1 MTCRMAVLAWVLA
14 VLLSGCSAT
23 RALCPLEGGRPWVEV
38 KSPHF
43 SVRTNLDA
51 DTAEEASRELET
63 LRMGLLQAW
72 GEGFDPPGTVEVIV
86 LRNRVELAEF
96 TNVRIE
102 GFSAT
107 TPDGPVLVMPGNGY
121 AIGEDPTDLGT
132 QAHEL
137 THYLSQ
143 FSLVRQP
150 RWLSEGLAMYME
162 TIRVKADKSEVILG
176 ALHGLFGHAYRYGWL
191 TLDELWDWDRR
202 GLLSTAESRRYY
214 ASSWLWVHFFIARHG
229 ERFEDFQNR
238 LIRGEDPRRAWDASF
253 QGVKDLA
260 GQLNAY
266 VRGGRHVNY
275 PTVTAPLPPIP
286 DTRTTRLLEPAEV
299 HAIRARL
306 FLMTP
311 GAAPPEERL
320 EKAEREMAQ
329 ALKEDPGNVTVT
341 LLRIRSSA
349 DPARRLAMAREL
361 VERHPHSGLAWD
373 ALAQA
378 LDSFGNTDEEQEE
391 ARLRAVELLPDSVG
405 AQNGLASY
413 YARTLQP
420 EKGLAAAQR
429 ALALAPG
436 NAAVLDT
443 YSTLLFQ
450 LGRCQ
455 EALATQQVAVQV
467 LYEGISPRLQQTV
480 MDTLARYEAVCGA
493 APKTQ
498 APVPASAG
506 PALAPSA
513 H

>member
-1 MTCRMAVLAWVLA
+1 
-14 VLLSGCSAT
+14 
-23 RALCPLEGGRPWVEV
+23 
-38 KSPHF
+38 
-43 SVRTNLDA
+43 
-51 DTAEEASRELET
+51 
-63 LRMGLLQAW
+63 
-72 GEGFDPPGTVEVIV
+72 
-86 LRNRVELAEF
+86 
-96 TNVRIE
+96 
-102 GFSAT
+102 
-107 TPDGPVLVMPGNGY
+107 
-121 AIGEDPTDLGT
+121 
-132 QAHEL
+132 
-137 THYLSQ
+137 
-143 FSLVRQP
+143 
-150 RWLSEGLAMYME
+150 
-162 TIRVKADKSEVILG
+162 
-176 ALHGLFGHAYRYGWL
+176 
-191 TLDELWDWDRR
+191 
-202 GLLSTAESRRYY
+202 
-214 ASSWLWVHFFIARHG
+214 
-229 ERFEDFQNR
+229 
-238 LIRGEDPRRAWDASF
+238 
-253 QGVKDLA
+253 
-260 GQLNAY
+260 
-266 VRGGRHVNY
+266 
-275 PTVTAPLPPIP
+275 
-286 DTRTTRLLEPAEV
+286 
-299 HAIRARL
+299 
-306 FLMTP
+306 MTP
-311 GAAPPEERL
+311 GSAPPEERL

-349 DPARRLAMAREL
+349 DPARRLALAREL

-493 APKTQ
+493 APKAQ

>member
-1 MTCRMAVLAWVLA
+1 MAVLAWVLA
-14 VLLSGCSAT
+14 VLLSGCSAS

-43 SVRTNLDA
+43 AVRTNLDE
-51 DTAEEASRELET
+51 DTAEEASKELET
-63 LRMGLLQAW
+63 LRQGLLQAW

-86 LRNRVELAEF
+86 LRNRQELAEF

-102 GFSAT
+102 GYSAT
-107 TPDGPVLVMPGNGY
+107 FPDGPVLVMPGNGY

-162 TIRVKADKSEVILG
+162 TIRFKADKKEVILG
-176 ALHGLFGHAYRYGWL
+176 TLHGVFGDAYRYGWL
-191 TLDELWDWDRR
+191 TLDELWEWDRK
-202 GLLSTAESRRYY
+202 GLLSTAESRRHY
-214 ASSWLWVHFFIARHG
+214 SSAWLWVHFFISRHG
-229 ERFEDFQNR
+229 ERFEAFQNR
-238 LIRGEDPRRAWDASF
+238 LIRGEEPRRAWEESF
-253 QGVKDLA
+253 RGLKDLD

-275 PTVTAPLPPIP
+275 PTITAPLPPVP
-286 DTRTTRLLEPAEV
+286 DSRTLRYLEPAEV

-311 GAAPPEERL
+311 GAAPHEERL

-329 ALKEDPGNVTVT
+329 ALKEDPDNLPVT

-349 DPARRLAMAREL
+349 DPARRLELARRL
-361 VERHPHSGLAWD
+361 VERHAESGLAWD

-378 LDSFGNTDEEQEE
+378 LDSSGYTGEEQEA
-391 ARLRAVELLPDSVG
+391 ARQRAVELLPDSVG
-405 AQNGLASY
+405 AQNGLAGY
-413 YARTLQP
+413 YARTSQP

-436 NAAVLDT
+436 NAEVLDT

-455 EALATQQVAVQV
+455 EALAAQQVAVQV
-467 LYEGISPRLQQTV
+467 LYEGVSDRLRQTV
-480 MDTLARYEAVCGA
+480 QDTLARYEAVCGG
-493 APKTQ
+493 AP
-498 APVPASAG
+498 
-506 PALAPSA
+506 PALAPRPAAGSPAMAPAA